1 MAELTE
7 RHSRDKT
14 GHSQTVLYYTRT
26 EANIIESI

>member
-14 GHSQTVLYYTRT
+14 GHSQTALYYT